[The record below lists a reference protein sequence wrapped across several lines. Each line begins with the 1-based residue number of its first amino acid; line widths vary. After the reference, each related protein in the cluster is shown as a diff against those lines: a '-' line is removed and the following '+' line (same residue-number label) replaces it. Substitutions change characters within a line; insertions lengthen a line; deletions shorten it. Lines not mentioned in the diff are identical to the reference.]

1 MRLMLLTHSYWPES
15 TPPQRRWMAFI
26 RVFQERGWS
35 VDVVAP
41 HPSAQDVPAGTVR
54 PWEKLGVGAQVGPSG
69 ELIRRLP
76 SFAMG
81 DSRIG
86 RLARHCLTAAVS
98 VPRAFFVPRPDVV
111 VVTIPSLP
119 HILAGWM
126 IAKLRHRPLVVEMR
140 DAWPD
145 LAHDSRV
152 ASNRATTLLD
162 YVMTGLQRR
171 ASLVVTVTN
180 GFRQQLAARG
190 IREVVT
196 VHNGISQERLPD
208 VSARCQHDGPLRVL
222 YMGNHGESQG
232 LDAIVRAA
240 AIAGRSAEVR
250 FVGSGTA
257 KDRLQESSDALGAHV
272 DFRTVVNG
280 EEIVQHYE
288 WADTCVVSLRSDW
301 SSFRWTIPSKTYEL
315 MATGRHVTAV
325 IRGEAA
331 AIIEA
336 TGTGDVVEA
345 DPRSIAG
352 LWRELAQDQSRL
364 SSRGDGRR
372 WVLEH
377 ANMRSLAEKYMSFL
391 DGLVIQ
397 HSEKRNRQLP

>member
-1 MRLMLLTHSYWPES
+1 MRLMLVTHSYWPES

-26 RVFQERGWS
+26 RVFQEHGWS

-41 HPSAQDVPAGTVR
+41 HPSPQDVPGETVR
-54 PWEKLGVGAQVGPSG
+54 RWEKLGVGSQVGPSG

-81 DSRIG
+81 DSRFG
-86 RLARHCLTAAVS
+86 RLARHCLTAAAS

-119 HILAGWM
+119 HIVAGWM

-140 DAWPD
+140 DAWPN

-152 ASNRATTLLD
+152 ASNRATTVLD

-180 GFRQQLAARG
+180 GFRQQLSARG
-190 IREVVT
+190 IRDVVA

-240 AIAGRSAEVR
+240 AIARESAEVR

-257 KDRLQESSDALGAHV
+257 KDRLQELSDALGARV

-280 EEIVQHYE
+280 EEVVQHYE

-336 TGTGDVVEA
+336 TGSGDVVEA

-352 LWRELAQDQSRL
+352 LWRELAEDHSRL
-364 SSRGDGRR
+364 ASRGSGLS

-377 ANMRSLAEKYMSFL
+377 ANMSSLAERYMGVLGRIAVQQSEY
-391 DGLVIQ
+391 GL
-397 HSEKRNRQLP
+397 RRLP